1 MGDQGN
7 FGLEGNKRTC
17 QTEMSR
23 GKTGE
28 ASKEVQIPAE
38 GAPMSQP
45 LSDEEEEVNI
55 AIAVSQLDGAGGSQ
69 TADWAKALGVHST
82 RLVGREAGSR
92 AQADGSRAQSFSD
105 ERVGRV

>member
-7 FGLEGNKRTC
+7 FG
-17 QTEMSR
+17 R
-23 GKTGE
+23 GGQQNPPKEIRREERKSSTVE

-55 AIAVSQLDGAGGSQ
+55 AIAVSQLDGAGGSLGGSQ
-69 TADWAKALGVHST
+69 TADWAKALCMSIQPW
-82 RLVGREAGSR
+82 S
-92 AQADGSRAQSFSD
+92 
-105 ERVGRV
+105 